1 MAIKAFELELTPEQ
15 VEVFAN
21 ALADIVNVEMSHPA
35 IVAPLAAG
43 LEAGMPFMAYEYIA
57 AESLDVVLRREAR
70 PAEALEWI
78 AALAGGVD
86 AAHARGVVHG
96 TLHLRDVLVS
106 PEGICATGFGI
117 ASALEHVRL
126 RVPVRRPYTAGE
138 VTAGRRWGP
147 PADRFSLAVL
157 AYELLTG
164 TRPSASGDEAIA
176 DLPDLCPDVADPAG
190 LQQAFRNALAVEPAI
205 RSASATAFA
214 QAVARAIGDEEPAG
228 SVSTMAL
235 GREPVA
241 DDAADRFEET
251 SDPRHRMRLGDA
263 ARGDAGL
270 AFEAPESVGP
280 AGREFPGTGRG
291 PELPVQIALPDGDV
305 APEGPPAGRERSGD
319 EGDGEHDERM
329 PRSPRRP
336 VRRAGAPRRTG
347 PVVAVRD
354 DVHFDPLDDR
364 DALAP
369 TVQQATNEEDVPP
382 PPSPT
387 SMRTVAP
394 VIAAVVVGMVVA
406 SLVFRSLWTAGEE
419 TSAGAPG
426 PAEAAGTGVEFSEE
440 TVAPPPAQG
449 SPSAA
454 ESLRLVEEPIV
465 SVGDPPLRG
474 AESLPP
480 TAQEPEPL
488 PAADPP
494 EPLPAADPPEPESR
508 AADAVP
514 LGVSPP
520 SSIADPPAAA
530 ETRAASAGP
539 NDPAPGAPPAV
550 SAVGGSL
557 RVESRPPGAA
567 VRVDDVVM
575 GVTPVDITDVPPGA
589 RRVRIELPG
598 YRPWITEVDVSGTER
613 IRVGA
618 SLQPEDRQ

>member
-1 MAIKAFELELTPEQ
+1 
-15 VEVFAN
+15 
-21 ALADIVNVEMSHPA
+21 MSHPA

-43 LEAGMPFMAYEYIA
+43 LEAGMPFMACEYIA

-96 TLHLRDVLVS
+96 ALHLRDVLVS
-106 PEGICATGFGI
+106 PEGVCATGFGI

-176 DLPDLCPDVADPAG
+176 DLPELRPDVADPAG
-190 LQQAFRNALAVEPAI
+190 FQQAFRNALAVEPAI
-205 RSASATAFA
+205 RSASATAFV
-214 QAVARAIGDEEPAG
+214 QAVARAVGDEGPAG
-228 SVSTMAL
+228 SVSTRAP

-241 DDAADRFEET
+241 DDAPDHFGEA
-251 SDPRHRMRLGDA
+251 SDLQHGMGLGDA
-263 ARGDAGL
+263 GRGDGVA
-270 AFEAPESVGP
+270 AFDAPESVGP
-280 AGREFPGTGRG
+280 AGREFPGSGHG
-291 PELPVQIALPDGDV
+291 SELPVQIALPGGVV
-305 APEGPPAGRERSGD
+305 APAGPSAGRERSDD
-319 EGDGEHDERM
+319 EEDGARDERP
-329 PRSPRRP
+329 PRSRRRP
-336 VRRAGAPRRTG
+336 LRRAAAPRRAG

-364 DALAP
+364 DVLAP
-369 TVQQATNEEDVPP
+369 AVRQATSEEDVPP

-387 SMRTVAP
+387 SMRTMAP
-394 VIAAVVVGMVVA
+394 MIAAVVLGMLA
-406 SLVFRSLWTAGEE
+406 AYLVFTSLWTAGEE
-419 TSAGAPG
+419 TSGAAPG
-426 PAEAAGTGVEFSEE
+426 PAEAAGAGVEFSEE

-454 ESLRLVEEPIV
+454 ERLALVEEPIV

-480 TAQEPEPL
+480 PAPAPEPL
-488 PAADPP
+488 PAADAP
-494 EPLPAADPPEPESR
+494 EPLAAADPPAPGLR
-508 AADAVP
+508 AAGAAP
-514 LGVSPP
+514 QGVNPP
-520 SSIADPPAAA
+520 SSAADPPAAA
-530 ETRAASAGP
+530 ETPAASAGP
-539 NDPAPGAPPAV
+539 DDPAPGPPPAG
-550 SAVGGSL
+550 APAGGSL
-557 RVESRPPGAA
+557 RVESRPRGAA

-575 GVTPVDITDVPPGA
+575 GVTPVDIADVAPGV